1 MKEGDETSRKKEQEH
16 RIEIDEIK
24 NKYLNTIAQ
33 NDKLREQIEHF
44 NANESD
50 NIVVQLTNQVN
61 EYEAKLLAQVEK
73 NYNTAQRVEEE
84 KIKRTEVEHTLKRTR
99 DQMKKATQRAVDVS
113 RLLDKEK
120 QNIR

>member
-73 NYNTAQRVEEE
+73 NYNTAQRVKK
-84 KIKRTEVEHTLKRTR
+84 KIKRTEVEHTLKRKT
-99 DQMKKATQRAVDVS
+99 
-113 RLLDKEK
+113 DK
-120 QNIR
+120 